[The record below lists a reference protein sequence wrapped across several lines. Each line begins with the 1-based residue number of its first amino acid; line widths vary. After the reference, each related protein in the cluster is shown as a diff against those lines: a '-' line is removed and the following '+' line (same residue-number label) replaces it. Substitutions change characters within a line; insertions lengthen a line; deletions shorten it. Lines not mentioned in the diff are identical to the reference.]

1 MDSFMDQRHHH
12 GSVVFYEAAGIP
24 AVEVRLDRE
33 TVWLSLTQMAAVFQR
48 DKSVISRHI
57 SAIYKSG
64 ELPKAGTVAKNAT
77 VQTEGKRQITR
88 GIEFYNL
95 DMIISVGYRV
105 NSKRGV
111 LFRQWATRVLREHLV
126 RGYTVNERRL
136 AELKQTVRL
145 VEAVLDRHAVSGGE
159 AAAMLRVVAD
169 FTRALD
175 LLDDYDHQRVAP
187 AAGKTG
193 AAAGISYEEA
203 IGAIARLKEKF
214 AASVH
219 FGVEKDDS
227 LRGSLAA
234 VFQTFGGREM
244 YQTLEAK
251 AASLLYFLVK
261 NHSFVDGNKRIA
273 AALFLWFLEKNG
285 ALYRT
290 DGGKRLADATLV
302 AVTLMIAES
311 RPAERETLCRIV
323 EHLLE

>member
-1 MDSFMDQRHHH
+1 M
-12 GSVVFYEAAGIP
+12 
-24 AVEVRLDRE
+24 DRE
-33 TVWLSLTQMAAVFQR
+33 TVWLTQKQMALLLDTER
-48 DKSVISRHI
+48 SVITKHLRNI
-57 SAIYKSG
+57 IQSG
-64 ELPKAGTVAKNAT
+64 ELEEKSN
-77 VQTEGKRQITR
+77 VQKMHIPSSDKPVV
-88 GIEFYNL
+88 FYNL

-105 NSKRGV
+105 NSKRGTQ
-111 LFRQWATRVLREHLV
+111 FRQWATRVLREHLIC
-126 RGYTVNERRL
+126 GYTVNERRL

-145 VEAVLDRHAVSGGE
+145 VDAVLDRHTVSGDE
-159 AAAMLRVVAD
+159 AAAMLRVVVD

-175 LLDDYDHQRVAP
+175 LVDDYGHQRVAP
-187 AAGKTG
+187 AVGKTG

-203 IGAIARLKEKF
+203 VGAIARLKDKF
-214 AASVH
+214 AASIH

-227 LRGSLAA
+227 LRSSLVAI
-234 VFQTFGGREM
+234 FQTFGGKEM
-244 YQTLEAK
+244 YPTLEAK
-251 AASLLYFLVK
+251 AANLLYFLVK